1 MPGLWAVWYPL
12 GCSIGW
18 LSVPVFTLVSVVAFA
33 QVVGGSLFCVLVPGL
48 WACVISGR
56 YVGWYA

>member
-1 MPGLWAVWYPL
+1 MWYPL

-56 YVGWYA
+56 YVCWYA